1 LISLKRSNDIERKF
15 SIEDGISEMNVHIPQ
30 NVRAESEIRV
40 LMNINHKIISAQN
53 NAPVADAGVDQTVHV
68 GDVVY
73 FNGTGYDSDGIIVL
87 EEWDYDG
94 DGIYDWNS
102 TLKMASTHIYDVV
115 GNYTATFRTS
125 QS

>member
-1 LISLKRSNDIERKF
+1 MSMKKIGLLISITLI
-15 SIEDGISEMNVHIPQ
+15 
-30 NVRAESEIRV
+30 
-40 LMNINHKIISAQN
+40 IISIFSACVIYRWAEIEVQKEVPEN